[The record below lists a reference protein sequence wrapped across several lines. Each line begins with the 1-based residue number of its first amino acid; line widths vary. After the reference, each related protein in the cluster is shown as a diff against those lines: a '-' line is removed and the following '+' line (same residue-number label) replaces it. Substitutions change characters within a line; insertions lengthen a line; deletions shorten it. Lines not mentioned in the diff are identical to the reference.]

1 VDGAFWGAYSV
12 HAADVDGDGDVDVLG
27 AGEGADAIAWW
38 ENTAGDGIAWTER
51 TVDGAFWGAYSV
63 HAADVD
69 GDGDVDVLGAALH
82 ADAITWWEERLH
94 RRDHH
99 GSRAFR
105 RLYGGVGR

>member
-1 VDGAFWGAYSV
+1 
-12 HAADVDGDGDVDVLG
+12 
-27 AGEGADAIAWW
+27 
-38 ENTAGDGIAWTER
+38 
-51 TVDGAFWGAYSV
+51 V